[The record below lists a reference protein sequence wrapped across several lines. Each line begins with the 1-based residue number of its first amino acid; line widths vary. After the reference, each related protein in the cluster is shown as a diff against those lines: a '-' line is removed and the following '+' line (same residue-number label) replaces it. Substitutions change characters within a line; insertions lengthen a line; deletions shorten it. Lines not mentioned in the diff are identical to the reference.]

1 MIAVNQYQF
10 QEVYNTFHLKIF
22 RYLVRLVGEQEA
34 EDLAQ
39 EVFLKVS
46 QSLESF
52 RCESSLSTWIYRIA
66 TNAALDKLRSPSFQ
80 KKMATASIDEAETE
94 DVEEKD
100 IWTGELAPLVEQQL
114 VRKEMNDCIQGYI
127 MKLPESYRTV
137 LALSEAEELSNKEIA
152 EILGISLG
160 TIKIRVHRA
169 REKLKEELIAN
180 CDSYWIEGNEYV
192 PELRKAPRKTQR
204 KQAEKSPQ

>member
-1 MIAVNQYQF
+1 MMNAAQYQF
-10 QEVYNTFHLKIF
+10 QEIHDTFRPKIF

-34 EDLAQ
+34 EDLTQ

-52 RCESSLSTWIYRIA
+52 RCESSLSTWVYRIA

-80 KKMATASIDEAETE
+80 KKLAAESIDEAAN
-94 DVEEKD
+94 DVEDKD
-100 IWTGELAPLVEQQL
+100 IWSDELAPLVEQQL

-137 LALSEAEELSNKEIA
+137 LALGEAEELSNKEIA

-160 TIKIRVHRA
+160 TVKIRVHRA

-180 CDSYWIEGNEYV
+180 CDS
-192 PELRKAPRKTQR
+192 
-204 KQAEKSPQ
+204 